1 MQELVQ
7 ISTVIVFPGRV
18 PPIDRNQCNLPNL
31 AEHHST
37 TYTGGSVT
45 LVAPMCRQVTQMSIG
60 GVLRR
65 SRRPRLEQAESF
77 NDDCQCPKQRRGHG
91 QCHGQAGRGS
101 RMWIHSWRRGSPRSQ
116 PPRRTAVHWPAHWP
130 PEVVQFPA
138 PRPSVS
144 RPRPS
149 AH

>member
-1 MQELVQ
+1 MHELVQ

-18 PPIDRNQCNLPNL
+18 PPIDRNQCNLPDL
-31 AEHHST
+31 AEHHSR

-45 LVAPMCRQVTQMSIG
+45 PVAPMCRQVTQMSIG
-60 GVLRR
+60 GVLPPQ
-65 SRRPRLEQAESF
+65 SAES
-77 NDDCQCPKQRRGHG
+77 KRR
-91 QCHGQAGRGS
+91 QASKGEAGATVAQLS
-101 RMWIHSWRRGSPRSQ
+101 RLSKCTQAPVWRRLAFWRRGSPRSQ